1 MTARPVILDV
11 DTGTDDAV
19 AIMMAALRPELDLL
33 AVTTV
38 WGNIDVAH
46 TTDNTL
52 RVLDYINCSSVPV
65 YAGLDAPVGRI
76 NVPLPQT
83 SDRSGGLM
91 HPEALDLPEA
101 RSTAMTQG
109 AVEWLVET
117 LRARTTPVTLVP
129 VGTLSNIAAALT
141 VDPTIVEA
149 VDEIVIMGGGNALG
163 NVTASAESNI
173 WKDPIAADIV
183 FTAGFER
190 LVLVPLDATHQ
201 AQVSMDQA
209 RALRDSGSP
218 AGTATAICVEQ
229 RVRAHV
235 ESQPQAD
242 PNAAPLHDALCVAYL
257 LDPEV
262 IPLTHCHTGI
272 ETTGLRTY
280 GRTVI
285 DYLHRGFE
293 EPNSW
298 VALSADAP
306 RFNLILHDSL
316 TRIA

>member
-1 MTARPVILDV
+1 MPARPVILDV

-19 AIMMAALRPELDLL
+19 AIMMAALRPELDLV

-52 RVLDYINCSSVPV
+52 RVLDHIGCSSIPV
-65 YAGLDAPVGRI
+65 HAGLDAPVGRV
-76 NVPLPQT
+76 NVPMPPT

-91 HPEALDLPEA
+91 HPEALDLPA
-101 RSTAMTQG
+101 AISTAQPQG
-109 AVEWLVET
+109 AVEWLIET
-117 LRARTTPVTLVP
+117 LRARTEPVTLVP
-129 VGTLSNIAAALT
+129 VGALSNIAAALT
-141 VDPTIVEA
+141 IDPTIVEA
-149 VDEIVIMGGGNALG
+149 VEEIVIMGGGNALG

-173 WKDPIAADIV
+173 WKDPVAADIV

-190 LVLVPLDATHQ
+190 LVLVPLDATHD
-201 AQVSMDQA
+201 AQVTLDQA
-209 RALRDSGSP
+209 LALRNSGSS
-218 AGTATAICVEQ
+218 AGIATAMCIEQ

-235 ESQPQAD
+235 ESQPQENPD
-242 PNAAPLHDALCVAYL
+242 AAPLHDALCIAYL

-262 IPLTHCHTGI
+262 IPLHHCHTGI
-272 ETTGLRTY
+272 ETTGLRTF

-298 VALSADAP
+298 VALSADAE
-306 RFNLILHDSL
+306 RFNQILYDSL
-316 TRIA
+316 AVKA